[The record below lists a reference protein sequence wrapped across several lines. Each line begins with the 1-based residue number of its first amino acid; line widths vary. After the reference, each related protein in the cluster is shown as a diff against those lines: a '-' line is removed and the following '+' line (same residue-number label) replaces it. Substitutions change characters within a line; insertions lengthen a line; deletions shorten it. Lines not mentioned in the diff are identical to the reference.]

1 MTRFKNFGK
10 GSLYTA
16 EPISFEL
23 HDEKFDC
30 VTQVQGKLLL
40 SLIADSS
47 SDDAAISSAIIVK
60 FFTYVLKDE
69 SLERFEVLLE
79 DKERIVSVE
88 TLSEI
93 TSWLIEEYTKRPET
107 QPGV

>member
-23 HDEKFDC
+23 HDEVFHC
-30 VTQVQGKLLL
+30 VSQVQGKLLL
-40 SLIADSS
+40 DLIADSS
-47 SDDAAISSAIIVK
+47 SDDASVSSSIIVK
-60 FFTYVLKDE
+60 FFGYVLKDT
-69 SLERFEVLLE
+69 SVERFNTLLE

-93 TSWLIEEYTKRPET
+93 IAWLIEEYTKRPET
-107 QPGV
+107 QPEV